1 MKEACIEKIQEVV
14 GGFQTVC
21 PIFVAKVKLIGSDAK
36 LLPTRWLRIIRIQRG
51 LLMLLLRLERDFRY
65 DAYMII
71 ERQVRNENEN
81 RRGNRD

>member
-21 PIFVAKVKLIGSDAK
+21 PIFAAKFKLIGSDAK
-36 LLPTRWLRIIRIQRG
+36 LLPTRWLGIIRIQRG

-65 DAYMII
+65 DAYIFVQK
-71 ERQVRNENEN
+71 RK
-81 RRGNRD
+81 